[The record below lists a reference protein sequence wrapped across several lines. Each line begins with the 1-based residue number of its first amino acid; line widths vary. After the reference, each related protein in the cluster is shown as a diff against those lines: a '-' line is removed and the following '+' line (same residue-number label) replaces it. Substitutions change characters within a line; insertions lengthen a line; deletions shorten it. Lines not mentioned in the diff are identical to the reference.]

1 MSDFV
6 ILDGGLGQELLH
18 RSGDAPTH
26 QWSMRIMH
34 DHPELVRRLHY
45 DYFVAGAQIAT
56 ANTYAL
62 QRDRLEGT
70 DFENQFEVLYDLALR
85 SAEQARHDYGS
96 GRIAG
101 ALGPL
106 NGSYRPDAH
115 PDLMTAIPRYAEC
128 ATQMQGRV
136 DMVICETVASLTHAR
151 AALAG
156 AHAAQVPVW
165 LAVTVADDDGTYLR
179 SGEKLRDIIPIARD
193 EGAEALLVNCSAP
206 EAITEALRELGSA
219 DLPLGAYANAFTRI
233 TDAFRQSRSNVSAL
247 QARTDLGPERYAD
260 HVLEWCA
267 LGASIVGGC
276 CETRPEHIA
285 EIVRRLHRANLINT
299 SKTTNMNGEFT
310 HD

>member
-1 MSDFV
+1 MSTIT
-6 ILDGGLGQELLH
+6 ILDGGLGQELVR

-26 QWSMRIMH
+26 QWSMRIMR
-34 DHPELVRRLHY
+34 DHPELVTHLHR
-45 DYFVAGAQIAT
+45 DYFAAGAEIAT

-70 DFENQFEVLYDLALR
+70 DFEDQFEALYDLALH
-85 SAEQARHDYGS
+85 SAEQARRAHGT

-128 ATQMQGRV
+128 AMQMQGRV
-136 DMVICETVASLTHAR
+136 DLVICETVASVAHAR

-165 LAVTVADDDGTYLR
+165 LAVTVADEDGTRLR
-179 SGEKLRDIIPIARD
+179 SGEDVRDIVPIARD
-193 EGAEALLVNCSAP
+193 EGAAALLVNCSAP
-206 EAITEALRELGSA
+206 EAIPAALRALGSA
-219 DLPLGAYANAFTRI
+219 DLPLGAYANAFAGI
-233 TDAFRQSRSNVSAL
+233 TDAFKQARSNVGAL
-247 QARTDLGPERYAD
+247 TSRSDLGPARYAD

-267 LGASIVGGC
+267 QGASIVGGC
-276 CETRPEHIA
+276 CETRPAHIA
-285 EIVRRLHRANLINT
+285 EIVRRLRAEALMDT
-299 SKTTNMNGEFT
+299 DTTPTTKTEA
-310 HD
+310 

>member
-1 MSDFV
+1 MPEIA

-26 QWSMRIMH
+26 QWSMRIML
-34 DHPELVRRLHY
+34 DHPELVRQLHY
-45 DYFVAGAQIAT
+45 DYFKAGAEIAT

-70 DFENQFEVLYDLALR
+70 DFEDQFEALYDLALR
-85 SAEQARHDYGS
+85 SAEQARRDHGS

-136 DMVICETVASLTHAR
+136 DLVICETVASLTHAR

-156 AHAAQVPVW
+156 AHAAKVPVW
-165 LAVTVADDDGTYLR
+165 LAVTVADDDDDDDDEGTYLR
-179 SGEKLRDIIPIARD
+179 SGETLRDIIPIARD

-219 DLPLGAYANAFTRI
+219 DLPLGAYANAFTKI

-247 QARTDLGPERYAD
+247 QARTDLGPERYAA
-260 HVLEWCA
+260 HVLDWCA

-285 EIVRRLHRANLINT
+285 EIVRQLQRANLINP
-299 SKTTNMNGEFT
+299 
-310 HD
+310 